1 MLKVELIK
9 YPIDIDRI
17 DTLIIFMIY
26 HQLNSLEVLLS
37 KTKEELVKLDGW
49 REELGLTIDIIL
61 SNYPLD

>member
-1 MLKVELIK
+1 MLKVELTK

-26 HQLNSLEVLLS
+26 HQINSLVALVS
-37 KTKEELVKLDGW
+37 KTKEELSKLDGW
-49 REELGLTIDIIL
+49 SEELSKTIDVIR

>member
-1 MLKVELIK
+1 MLKVELTK